1 MLSNT
6 HALPAPSSDQTD
18 FLNAYEW
25 GNMAKAIVTF
35 KLMPESPDVALKAI
49 KDEALH
55 IAKKNGAIGE
65 MQAKEE
71 PIAFGLVAVL
81 ILAMFE
87 VEGTE
92 FDAIAEEMGKLQGV
106 QSSEVAK
113 MDLALG

>member
-1 MLSNT
+1 
-6 HALPAPSSDQTD
+6 
-18 FLNAYEW
+18 
-25 GNMAKAIVTF
+25 MAKAVVTF
-35 KLMPESPDVALKAI
+35 KLMPEAPDVDLASIKKKALA
-49 KDEALH
+49 
-55 IAKKNGAIGE
+55 IAKDAGSIGQ

-71 PIAFGLVAVL
+71 PIAFGLVAIL

-92 FDAIAEEMGKLQGV
+92 FDAIAEKMGKVAGV

>member
-1 MLSNT
+1 
-6 HALPAPSSDQTD
+6 
-18 FLNAYEW
+18 
-25 GNMAKAIVTF
+25 MAKAIVTF
-35 KLMPESPDVALKAI
+35 KLMPEAPDADLASIKKKALA
-49 KDEALH
+49 
-55 IAKKNGAIGE
+55 IAKDAGSIGQ

-71 PIAFGLVAVL
+71 PIAFGLVAIL

-92 FDAIAEEMGKLQGV
+92 FDAIAEKMGKVAGV

>member
-1 MLSNT
+1 
-6 HALPAPSSDQTD
+6 
-18 FLNAYEW
+18 
-25 GNMAKAIVTF
+25 MAKAVVTF
-35 KLMPESPDVALKAI
+35 KLMPEAPDVDLASIKKKALA
-49 KDEALH
+49 
-55 IAKKNGAIGE
+55 IAKDAGSIGQ
-65 MQAKEE
+65 MQAKED

-92 FDAIAEEMGKLQGV
+92 FDAIAEEMGKLAGV

>member
-1 MLSNT
+1 
-6 HALPAPSSDQTD
+6 
-18 FLNAYEW
+18 
-25 GNMAKAIVTF
+25 MAKAIVTF
-35 KLMPESPDVALKAI
+35 KLMPEAPDVDLASIKKKALA
-49 KDEALH
+49 
-55 IAKKNGAIGE
+55 IAKDAGSIGQ
-65 MQAKEE
+65 MQAKED

-92 FDAIAEEMGKLQGV
+92 FDAIAEEMGKLAGV

>member
-1 MLSNT
+1 
-6 HALPAPSSDQTD
+6 
-18 FLNAYEW
+18 
-25 GNMAKAIVTF
+25 
-35 KLMPESPDVALKAI
+35 MPEAPDVDLASIKKKALA
-49 KDEALH
+49 
-55 IAKKNGAIGE
+55 IAKDAGSIGQ
-65 MQAKEE
+65 MQAKED

-92 FDAIAEEMGKLQGV
+92 FDAIAEEMGKLAGV